1 MLKIFFKRHFKPKQI
16 EHISPNKR
24 KIKKRKIN
32 ELHVGQLVSSGIS
45 GQWKPNLIFISK
57 LLSRVP
63 VRDLRIKESSKFC
76 WDNDI

>member
-1 MLKIFFKRHFKPKQI
+1 MLKIFQKKHFMSKQT
-16 EHISPNKR
+16 EYISSNKR
-24 KIKKRKIN
+24 KSKKRKRK

-45 GQWKPNLIFISK
+45 GNVIYK